1 METPAGGAN
10 RAEAR
15 GSYYQSYNHKDSIY
29 FAFQDAATNLTI
41 IAALN
46 KLLLRNSGDLNGIN
60 RLGCGLLDA
69 IFAEFTQNND
79 PNEYL
84 AESVRPFQFQKFDGV
99 IQRCMSK
106 VHQAEM
112 SGGSAVG
119 GNRRQVNPNYDVLKQ
134 ELTDVHLVM
143 RKNLED
149 LMTRGERLE
158 KINSYSDQLV
168 DQSNKYYKK
177 TVHINRMRLVKMYG
191 PPAVVSLILILCF
204 YIYFFNP
211 PKQ

>member
-1 METPAGGAN
+1 MSSAGCFIGALVARTSDYVPLCIYTDENYNSTNNVFRQQAQRILERMETPAGGAN

-106 VHQAEM
+106 VHQAGDE
-112 SGGSAVG
+112 
-119 GNRRQVNPNYDVLKQ
+119 RRKCGWWQPPTGQ
-134 ELTDVHLVM
+134 SELRRVEA
-143 RKNLED
+143 R
-149 LMTRGERLE
+149 
-158 KINSYSDQLV
+158 INGCASCD
-168 DQSNKYYKK
+168 
-177 TVHINRMRLVKMYG
+177 
-191 PPAVVSLILILCF
+191 A
-204 YIYFFNP
+204 
-211 PKQ
+211 